1 VTIDNGVHASMA
13 VAMGMAAEHLAGT
26 GDALGV
32 AMAIGFAL
40 SGLAAKMSDNGA
52 GVPQTLARL
61 GNRNGFY
68 VLLLMFLALLA
79 LAPAALPALLLVAA
93 AGAHAFWVG
102 HVALR
107 LRHQFRRNVLFDDT
121 L

>member
-1 VTIDNGVHASMA
+1 MA
-13 VAMGMAAEHLAGT
+13 VAMGMAAERVAGT
-26 GDALGV
+26 GLALGV

-40 SGLAAKMSDNGA
+40 SAPGGEDVGQWRRV
-52 GVPQTLARL
+52 VPRALARL

-68 VLLLMFLALLA
+68 VLLLTFLALLA

-93 AGAHAFWVG
+93 VGAHVYWVG
-102 HVALR
+102 HLALR
-107 LRHQFRRNVLFDDT
+107 LRHQSGRSALFDDT